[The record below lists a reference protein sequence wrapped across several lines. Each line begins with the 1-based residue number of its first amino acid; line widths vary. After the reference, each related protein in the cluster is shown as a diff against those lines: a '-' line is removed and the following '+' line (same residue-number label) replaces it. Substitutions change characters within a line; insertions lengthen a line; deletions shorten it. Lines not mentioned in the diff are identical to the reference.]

1 MDFVE
6 GVAAQM
12 FTEELSELVSCIR
25 ESLSVCVPLSYFKKK
40 MCVCLLPRERESERE
55 VKRREGRRDKEKREV
70 LLFLSDLG

>member
-12 FTEELSELVSCIR
+12 FTEELSELVSCTR
-25 ESLSVCVPLSYFKKK
+25 ESLSVCVPLSYFKKNA
-40 MCVCLLPRERESERE
+40 CVFVCVYYRERE